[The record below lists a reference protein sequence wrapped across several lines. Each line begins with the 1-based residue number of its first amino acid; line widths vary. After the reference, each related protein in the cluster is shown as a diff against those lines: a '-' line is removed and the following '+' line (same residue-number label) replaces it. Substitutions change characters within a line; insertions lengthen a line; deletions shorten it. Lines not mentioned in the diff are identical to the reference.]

1 MTTAKRKEK
10 HNIQISF
17 DPFLLFILTSI
28 VVHGLGI
35 AIFVLADRSRQDT
48 SQETEVTPI
57 DFIVVPPEEATE
69 EPPPDTERRA
79 INNSIAK
86 GKVNPDLPS
95 ATNKIGNEA
104 ATTTPKS
111 SPTIPSNIAKI
122 PANSVARQ
130 TPPPQL
136 ESAPPPESTPVKPS
150 PSIPPVQKTPKIE
163 QPPASSATTPPLV
176 KPAKPSPSVSKAP
189 STPTSSSEE
198 IKPAP
203 PASQKPK
210 PIERTPLTSEFNPRS
225 IPLPKLEPLPE
236 KEPETNTP
244 QPDTPPV
251 ATKPKPLKPSTEEIL
266 TEKPQPDTPPVAAK
280 LPDPSPSTN
289 ETESKSSSVPVSPS
303 ASPPEQQT
311 PVGSG
316 SASLLGGTY
325 RKSVGED
332 RASSFFQP
340 EANASQQALN
350 SSGIDARQDL
360 DMGPYF
366 AEIRR
371 RVRRNWQPSFAD
383 RNRHTVL
390 TFSIQRNGQIT
401 GLRVSQSSGSSKVD
415 RESLEAVQKAGPF
428 AALPA
433 NYPNQQLDIVFS
445 FNLYLHQGVFT
456 PQLENW
462 QRF

>member
-17 DPFLLFILTSI
+17 DPFLLFILTS
-28 VVHGLGI
+28 VLVHVLGI

-111 SPTIPSNIAKI
+111 SPTIPPNIAKT

-136 ESAPPPESTPVKPS
+136 ESTPPPESTPVKPS
-150 PSIPPVQKTPKIE
+150 PPLPPVQKTPTRE

-176 KPAKPSPSVSKAP
+176 KPVKPSPSVSKAP

-198 IKPAP
+198 VKPAP
-203 PASQKPK
+203 SVTKKPK
-210 PIERTPLTSEFNPRS
+210 PIEKTPLTSEFKPRS

-236 KEPETNTP
+236 KEPETTTP
-244 QPDTPPV
+244 QPDPPPV

-266 TEKPQPDTPPVAAK
+266 PEKPQPDAPPVATK
-280 LPDPSPSTN
+280 LPDQSPSTN
-289 ETESKSSSVPVSPS
+289 ETESSSAPVSPS

-325 RKSVGED
+325 RKSAGED
-332 RASSFFQP
+332 GASSFFKP

-350 SSGIDARQDL
+350 SSGSDARQDL

-371 RVRRNWQPSFAD
+371 RVKRNWQPSSAN

-390 TFSIQRNGQIT
+390 AFSIQRNGQIT

-415 RESLEAVQKAGPF
+415 GESLEAVQKAGPF

-433 NYPNQQLDIVFS
+433 NYPNEQLDIVFS

>member
-17 DPFLLFILTSI
+17 DPFLLFILTS
-28 VVHGLGI
+28 VLVHLLGI

-95 ATNKIGNEA
+95 ATNKIGNEP

-111 SPTIPSNIAKI
+111 SPTIPPNIAKT

-136 ESAPPPESTPVKPS
+136 ESTPPPESKPVKPL
-150 PSIPPVQKTPKIE
+150 PSIPPVQKTPTRE
-163 QPPASSATTPPLV
+163 QPPATSATTPPLV

-198 IKPAP
+198 VKPAP
-203 PASQKPK
+203 SVTKKPK
-210 PIERTPLTSEFNPRS
+210 PIEKTPLTSEFKPRS

-236 KEPETNTP
+236 KEPETTTP
-244 QPDTPPV
+244 PSDTPPV

-332 RASSFFQP
+332 GGSSFLQP

-390 TFSIQRNGQIT
+390 AFSIQRNGQIP